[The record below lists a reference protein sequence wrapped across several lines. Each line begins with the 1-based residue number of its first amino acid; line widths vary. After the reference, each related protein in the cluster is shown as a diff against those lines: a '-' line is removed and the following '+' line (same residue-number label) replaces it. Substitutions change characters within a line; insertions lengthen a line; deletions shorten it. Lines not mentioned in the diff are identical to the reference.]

1 MNSKQRRQAYRKLP
15 KPGAC
20 ITWQSYN
27 GKTRKGVVVGPS
39 NMHVGEHPKAWMG
52 NGSIR
57 KTKSTYRLAVR
68 MAGGSVSHILASKVL
83 VQP

>member
-15 KPGAC
+15 KAG
-20 ITWQSYN
+20 TEVSWLSYS
-27 GKTRKGVVVGPS
+27 GKVRKGVVVGPS

-57 KTKSTYRLAVR
+57 KTNSPFRLVIR
-68 MAGGSVSHILASKVL
+68 MAGGSLSHILASKV
-83 VQP
+83 QP